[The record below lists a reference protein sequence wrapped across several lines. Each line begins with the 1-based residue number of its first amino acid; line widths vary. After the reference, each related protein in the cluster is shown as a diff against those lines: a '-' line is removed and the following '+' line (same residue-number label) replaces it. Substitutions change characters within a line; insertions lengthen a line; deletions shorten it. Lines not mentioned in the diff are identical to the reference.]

1 MSLPTAPESH
11 DAAMAIRPGLNA
23 SRRDWHDVFKLLDTA
38 LDLDAPSQSAWL
50 DALGPEQARLS
61 PLLRDLLQ
69 VHAAV
74 GTGDFLCTPPSFVF
88 APPATGHEA
97 AAQSLVGPYRL
108 LREIGQGGM
117 ASVWLAERADG
128 LLERQVALKLPH
140 ANWGTASWGMA
151 TFADRLGRERNILA
165 SLTHPN
171 IARLYD
177 AGVADDG
184 RPFLALEYVDGEPI
198 DVYAKAQALPVRSRV
213 GLIVQ
218 VARAVAHA
226 HARLVVHRDLKPA
239 NILVDAAGQSHL
251 LDFGIA
257 KLVDPQFGDALED
270 GPATQLTQSFGRALT
285 PDYASPEQIR
295 GDAIGTASDV
305 YSLGVVLFEL
315 LTGER
320 PYRLKKGL
328 GAAALA
334 EAIGRTEVPR
344 ASSTVADPA
353 LRRQLSGDLDAI
365 VALALARASGERY
378 RTIDALAD
386 DLERHL
392 RGEPVQA
399 RPHSRWYHVERW
411 VRRHKIETAI
421 ALALP
426 LAALGG
432 AYAQVLVLLALA
444 AGATLALWQRNRAL
458 QQAERACAAQERA
471 EQVKGFITSIFT
483 QAVPRAGRG
492 GAVTAAD
499 LLHAA
504 ARRVETD
511 LAGQPEV
518 AAELGVLI
526 GAGFNELGELRA
538 SLDWLPK
545 VVERCTR
552 ALSPTHRFSLH
563 SRWRLA
569 EAANSVGE
577 LSVSEPLLPGLVD
590 DLRDV
595 QPPDPTLLVAA
606 LRSLAYV
613 HTKRGHQSAAM
624 AALNEA
630 VAVATQHLGE
640 ASEPALYA
648 RASLSNT
655 CVHFGCFA
663 EALQA
668 IEPALLPA
676 RTAFGQQR
684 PHPALL
690 VVERNHADALAR
702 NDRPR
707 DAAAVLRQVLADQ
720 RALDVEETMRV
731 RVAMTMLAHALL
743 LGGHLDE
750 ADTLLAQA
758 DALHQRL
765 TGGVNDEGISL
776 AVRRGLVCALRG
788 DGAGALRHV
797 ARADALAVG
806 IAEAEV
812 LTFNRAAVRALAQA
826 TAGQDALALA
836 GTTQTPPPP
845 VALVSQASVRMLRA
859 RAMALRH
866 AGSVA
871 DASVAAEQGLA
882 VAAQG
887 GCSGLEHGLAW
898 AEAARCS
905 LASGQGVQAQQ
916 RFRAALAAWEAG
928 QVDGPPLRVPVQAEL
943 AMLQASVSGA
953 HGIAT

>member
-1 MSLPTAPESH
+1 MTISLAT
-11 DAAMAIRPGLNA
+11 IA
-23 SRRDWHDVFKLLDTA
+23 SRRDWQDVFALLDTA
-38 LDLDAPSQSAWL
+38 LDLDPPAQSAWL

-69 VHAAV
+69 AHAAV
-74 GTGDFLCTPPSFVF
+74 GTGDFLRTSPTF
-88 APPATGHEA
+88 AFEGPATTAHA
-97 AAQSLVGPYRL
+97 VTAQSLVGPYRV

-128 LLERQVALKLPH
+128 LLQRQVALKLPH
-140 ANWGTASWGMA
+140 VSWGMA
-151 TFADRLGRERNILA
+151 TFADRMGRERNILA

-177 AGVADDG
+177 AGIADDG
-184 RPFLALEYVDGEPI
+184 RPFLALEYVAGEPI
-198 DVYAKAQALPVRSRV
+198 DAYAKAQGLSLRARV
-213 GLIVQ
+213 ELIVQ

-226 HARLVVHRDLKPA
+226 HARLVVHRDLKPS

-257 KLVDPQFGDALED
+257 KLVDPHVSDTTGGEQAAQ
-270 GPATQLTQSFGRALT
+270 ATQAFGRALT

-295 GDAIGTASDV
+295 GDAIGTASDT

-334 EAIGRTEVPR
+334 EAIARTEVPR

-353 LRRQLSGDLDAI
+353 LRRQLAGDLDA
-365 VALALARASGERY
+365 VVLMALAKASGERY

-386 DLERHL
+386 DLDRHL

-399 RPHSRWYHVERW
+399 RAHSRGYHVRRW
-411 VRRHKIETAI
+411 VGRHKVETGI

-426 LAALGG
+426 VAALSG
-432 AYAQVLVLLALA
+432 AYAQVLVLMALA

-458 QQAERACAAQERA
+458 LEAEHARAALERA

-526 GAGFNELGELRA
+526 GAGFNELGEMRA
-538 SLDWLPK
+538 SLDWLPR

-552 ALSPTHRFSLH
+552 ALGPTHRFSLH

-569 EAANSVGE
+569 EAANSAGE
-577 LSVSEPLLPGLVD
+577 LSVSEPLLPNLVD
-590 DLRDV
+590 DLRGV
-595 QPPDPTLLVAA
+595 QPPEPALRVNA

-613 HTKRGHQSAAM
+613 HTKRGRETAAM
-624 AALNEA
+624 AALTEA
-630 VAVATQHLGE
+630 VAVATHDLGE
-640 ASEPALYA
+640 ASEAALYA

-655 CVHFGCFA
+655 CVHFGRFP
-663 EALQA
+663 EALSV
-668 IEPALLPA
+668 IEPALVSA
-676 RTAFGQQR
+676 RATFGQQR
-684 PHPALL
+684 PHPVLL
-690 VVERNHADALAR
+690 AVERNHADALAR

-731 RVAMTMLAHALL
+731 RVAMTILAHALM

-750 ADTLLAQA
+750 AGALLAQA
-758 DALHQRL
+758 DALHERL
-765 TGGVNDEGISL
+765 TGGVNDEGISIT
-776 AVRRGLVCALRG
+776 VRRGLVCALRG
-788 DGAGALRHV
+788 DGAEALRHV
-797 ARADALAVG
+797 ARADAWAAG

-812 LTFNRAAVRALAQA
+812 LTFNRAAVRALAQVA
-826 TAGQDALALA
+826 AGQDALVLA
-836 GTTQTPPPP
+836 STTPTPRPP
-845 VALVSQASVRMLRA
+845 VASTSQASVRMLRS

-905 LASGQGVQAQQ
+905 VASGQWVQAQQ
-916 RFRAALAAWEAG
+916 RFSAALAAWEAG
-928 QVDGPPLRVPVQAEL
+928 QVDGPLLRGRVQAEL
-943 AMLQASVSGA
+943 ALLQANVSGA
-953 HGIAT
+953 HGSATPE